1 MKINKKLFVFLSAI
15 STLSVANAEV
25 IGGTDMLKQNADTPL
40 QRQDPQSGQ
49 TINNNQPNLVFPID
63 NKLKKQ
69 NSCNKAK
76 RISTDN

>member
-40 QRQDPQSGQ
+40 QRQS
-49 TINNNQPNLVFPID
+49 TQPG
-63 NKLKKQ
+63 
-69 NSCNKAK
+69 
-76 RISTDN
+76 ISNRQ